1 MCTNVQPQICVQ
13 IGSGLRGKLLEHGVC
28 RLHGGVGKGVVPLDV
43 QRAHREIRITAR
55 IQSVSW
61 TVDAQQT

>member
-1 MCTNVQPQICVQ
+1 MVFVVRTVV
-13 IGSGLRGKLLEHGVC
+13 SRT
-28 RLHGGVGKGVVPLDV
+28 GVVLLDV

-55 IQSVSW
+55 IQLVSW